1 MKMEMLSQAL
11 GAVTG
16 AGVVALIVVFQQ
28 EIRRF
33 LLMLGST
40 QFTSRKRF
48 LKQLRIFQEEKDTND
63 IVVDEIVKACKKMSE
78 TKTGALIGIKRDGSL
93 DFLKNTGDEQDILV
107 NASIIQSIFYKNS
120 TLHDGAMIVEGNKI
134 TATRVILPI
143 SENRKIPQRFGLRH
157 RAALGLTERSSAIAI
172 IVSEET
178 GQISLV
184 QDGEFET
191 YSDTSELV
199 KKIKS
204 LLA

>member
-1 MKMEMLSQAL
+1 MRQVSFTLSTSAL
-11 GAVTG
+11 KN
-16 AGVVALIVVFQQ
+16 
-28 EIRRF
+28 
-33 LLMLGST
+33 
-40 QFTSRKRF
+40 RKT
-48 LKQLRIFQEEKDTND
+48 LSCIFQEEQDNNH
-63 IVVDEIVKACKKMSE
+63 IVVREIVDACKIMSA

-93 DFLKNTGDEQDILV
+93 EFVKNTGDNQDILV
-107 NASIIQSIFYKNS
+107 NSSIIQSIFYKNS

-157 RAALGLTERSSAIAI
+157 RAALGLTERSSAIAL

-184 QDGEFET
+184 HEGAFET
-191 YSDTSELV
+191 YTDTDELA

-204 LLA
+204 HLA